1 LVLVWTRIDTGACN
15 GRNSIV
21 KLAIHILSVIANSAG
36 TERAFSDFGITHT
49 KRRNK
54 LNPEKVHKTG
64 VLKMDLRRA
73 HKEAGLTR
81 SRRKRVF
88 GEVDE
93 PSQATEAVV
102 PGDEDLEFHD
112 LATQLIQ
119 DAEAADVDVP
129 EEDVLIPL
137 IRPIP
142 QPTTALPSKIP
153 LSLLFDYTTPS
164 GPGLEFYWKGG
175 LKNLE
180 QELAAY
186 DLLYSEENDTNTTA
200 ETVTE
205 HAGGCTDQV
214 TTSMAR
220 TEL

>member
-1 LVLVWTRIDTGACN
+1 
-15 GRNSIV
+15 
-21 KLAIHILSVIANSAG
+21 
-36 TERAFSDFGITHT
+36 
-49 KRRNK
+49 
-54 LNPEKVHKTG
+54 
-64 VLKMDLRRA
+64 
-73 HKEAGLTR
+73 
-81 SRRKRVF
+81 VF

-129 EEDVLIPL
+129 EEDVLMPL

-186 DLLYSEENDTNTTA
+186 DLLYSEEDDTDTTA